1 MQVNPVIMAI
11 IAVVLVALVI
21 FIVVRNKKD
30 KDEFV
35 EELNAEEDLSTLKKD
50 DFEKQHDQTL

>member
-1 MQVNPVIMAI
+1 MQVNPVVLVI

-21 FIVVRNKKD
+21 FIIIRNKKD

-35 EELNAEEDLSTLKKD
+35 KELNGEEDLTNLDKD
-50 DFEKQHDQTL
+50 DLL